1 MAKVFLRTPNCFLQ
15 TGSSIPKLNL
25 STALMSQPPPNFG
38 VSQVSPVSMSALV
51 SAVRSPVGGQ
61 LPSSAGGAPMPPIP
75 NMSNMS
81 GMPPLP
87 NMPGSIP
94 TMPTMPSMAGPI
106 RRRISDKSA
115 LSLAGGLYDEGTV
128 RRRVAVDRSGIDIN
142 EEIQRNRE
150 FYKNADVRPP
160 FTYASLIRQSIIE
173 SPDKQL
179 TLNEIYNW
187 FQNTFC
193 YFRRNAATWKVY
205 LLTSVNISVSAIATT
220 EIIPQNATTAF
231 R

>member
-1 MAKVFLRTPNCFLQ
+1 MAEGILLLSVWTPWRFLFQ

-51 SAVRSPVGGQ
+51 SAVRSPAGGQ
-61 LPSSAGGAPMPPIP
+61 LPPSAGAPMPPIP

-87 NMPGSIP
+87 NMPGSMP

-115 LSLAGGLYDEGTV
+115 LSLAGGKTF
-128 RRRVAVDRSGIDIN
+128 SFN
-142 EEIQRNRE
+142 
-150 FYKNADVRPP
+150 
-160 FTYASLIRQSIIE
+160 
-173 SPDKQL
+173 
-179 TLNEIYNW
+179 LN
-187 FQNTFC
+187 
-193 YFRRNAATWKVY
+193 
-205 LLTSVNISVSAIATT
+205 LLTVLITVLNCDI
-220 EIIPQNATTAF
+220 
-231 R
+231 

>member
-115 LSLAGGLYDEGTV
+115 LSLAG
-128 RRRVAVDRSGIDIN
+128 
-142 EEIQRNRE
+142 EIQRNRE